1 MAHPSPKH
9 LTREGI
15 EPRRANMDTAKER
28 VEEFLSGTACDP
40 TANPIVEEVLFNHAF
55 KHAIVYASRAIK
67 EQLEGQGLSVTLR
80 YCESPAH
87 GHPLPFIIARDSSGK
102 FADPISLT
110 AFNKP
115 SRDVDVVLVDGSARL
130 EQLSESKPH
139 IKVFSSLNKSNYEE
153 RELSD
158 CSLPKNNKNVSRK
171 PASIIIMP
179 ASRHII

>member
-1 MAHPSPKH
+1 
-9 LTREGI
+9 
-15 EPRRANMDTAKER
+15 MDTAKER

-87 GHPLPFIIARDSSGK
+87 GHPLPFIIARDSSGR

-130 EQLSESKPH
+130 EQSSERKPH

-153 RELSD
+153 HELPD
-158 CSLPKNNKNVSRK
+158 CSQPKNHIGEGKSK
-171 PASIIIMP
+171 PAAIVIMP
-179 ASRHII
+179 AIRHIM